1 MQQTFP
7 PRHCAHRANG
17 GTGYPEATG
26 DSRPVQADRRANARR
41 ELPRPS
47 PDEIG
52 EPGHRAGHNVP
63 TEMSGVLSI
72 PCVTDAEL
80 VDEARSGDSAAFGEL
95 VTRHQAAIIRIARIV
110 CRSREEAEDVAQEA
124 FVTAWK
130 RLDSF
135 RGEAQFRSWLLTI
148 AWRHALSRRESVWR
162 RLRRTVST
170 DDEGFTPPPTPPAPP
185 HQERPAPRPLRGR
198 WSPRRLSPVV
208 AGGTWRRT

>member
-1 MQQTFP
+1 
-7 PRHCAHRANG
+7 
-17 GTGYPEATG
+17 
-26 DSRPVQADRRANARR
+26 
-41 ELPRPS
+41 
-47 PDEIG
+47 
-52 EPGHRAGHNVP
+52 
-63 TEMSGVLSI
+63 MSGVLSI

-95 VTRHQAAIIRIARIV
+95 VTRHQAAVIRIARIV

-162 RLRRTVST
+162 RLHRTVST
-170 DDEGFTPPPTPPAPP
+170 DDEGYRETAVP
-185 HQERPAPRPLRGR
+185 GR
-198 WSPRRLSPVV
+198 AAEDRLGDEALVSDLRRLVSSLPFKLRVPLLLA
-208 AGGTWRRT
+208 AGGECTYDEMANMLGVPSGTLKWRVMQARRWLKAQLRAAGYEGMR